1 MVSEAR
7 RCFLE
12 AGGEV
17 SGEEGSLSA
26 GSYAVGEGVQ
36 PGRWEARYQLEDD
49 EFCSFTRMD
58 ENGDVIAS
66 EVVSGPDR
74 APWRSKW
81 PMVTPGW
88 WWRAPAASNWLDS
101 SSTFGNG

>member
-26 GSYAVGEGVQ
+26 GSYVVGEGVQ

-58 ENGDVIAS
+58 ENGEVIAS
-66 EVVSGPDR
+66 EVVSGPGSGTLEIQVVDGDAR
-74 APWRSKW
+74 VVVAGACRFELA
-81 PMVTPGW
+81 G
-88 WWRAPAASNWLDS
+88 
-101 SSTFGNG
+101 